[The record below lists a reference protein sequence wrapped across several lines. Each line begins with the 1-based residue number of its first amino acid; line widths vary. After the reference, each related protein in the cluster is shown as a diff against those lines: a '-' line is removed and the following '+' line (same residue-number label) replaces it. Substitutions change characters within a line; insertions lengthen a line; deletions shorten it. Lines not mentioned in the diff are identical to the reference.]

1 MAADRFTIPQ
11 DLLVTDS
18 IAVYDTSNHNFCRK
32 MSKNYYCCCRCL
44 LVEILFSFFRCIS
57 SIRTLE

>member
-1 MAADRFTIPQ
+1 MAADRFTFPQ

-32 MSKNYYCCCRCL
+32 MSKNYYCCCPL
-44 LVEILFSFFRCIS
+44 FIGLNFIFLFSVY
-57 SIRTLE
+57 

>member
-1 MAADRFTIPQ
+1 MAADRFTFPQ

-32 MSKNYYCCCRCL
+32 MIL
-44 LVEILFSFFRCIS
+44 LLSLFIGLNFIFLFSVY
-57 SIRTLE
+57 

>member
-1 MAADRFTIPQ
+1 MAADRFTFPQ

-44 LVEILFSFFRCIS
+44 LV
-57 SIRTLE
+57 